1 MSEHLELPEFIDYLV
16 EQLLIAREQAAKART
31 SHVLRLDECELE
43 IAMTAKKEGKGGI
56 KAWVVE
62 LGGSVAAEQVH
73 RIKVKLSPINPA
85 NEVYETEEAPTT
97 PRPRFSGAKT
107 K

>member
-1 MSEHLELPEFIDYLV
+1 MSESLELPEFIDYLV
-16 EQLLIAREQAAKART
+16 EQLLIARDRAKTRT
-31 SHVLRLDECELE
+31 SHVLRLNECELE

-85 NEVYETEEAPTT
+85 DEVYETEEARTT
-97 PRPRFSGAKT
+97 SRPRYSGAK
-107 K
+107 KK